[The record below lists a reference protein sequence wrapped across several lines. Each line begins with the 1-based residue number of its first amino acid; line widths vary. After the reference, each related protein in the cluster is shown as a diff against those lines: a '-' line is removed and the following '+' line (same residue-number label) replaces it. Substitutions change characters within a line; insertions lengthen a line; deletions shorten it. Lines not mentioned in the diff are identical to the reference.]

1 MTFDFE
7 NLSDEFKV
15 FYDAFSPETY
25 GVSMGRAAEHAA
37 IEFDSLSDKEKSLI
51 CEWFIELFEQK
62 REYYGTPYFWVVEKI
77 NDSRFIPL
85 LEDYYRRLK
94 KRHNKIFE
102 ATIGGKVVRGFSN
115 FNGELTLCKNV
126 IKSLKR
132 KKK

>member
-1 MTFDFE
+1 MTFDFG
-7 NLSDEFKV
+7 NLSNEFKA

-25 GVSMGRAAEHAA
+25 GASMGRAAEHAA

-51 CEWFIELFEQK
+51 NEWFIELFEQK
-62 REYYGTPYFWVVEKI
+62 KEYYGIPYFWVIEKI
-77 NDSRFIPL
+77 NDLRFVPL
-85 LEDYYRRLK
+85 VKDYYKRLK

-102 ATIGGKVVRGFSN
+102 TTIDGKVIRGRSN
-115 FNGELTLCKNV
+115 FKSELTLCKNV